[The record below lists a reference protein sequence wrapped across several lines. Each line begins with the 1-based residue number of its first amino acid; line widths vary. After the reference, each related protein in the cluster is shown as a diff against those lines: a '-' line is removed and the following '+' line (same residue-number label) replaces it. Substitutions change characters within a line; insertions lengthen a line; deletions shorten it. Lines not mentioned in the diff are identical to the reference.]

1 MSVEEITLAKR
12 IQMFEESSI
21 YPVVS
26 PEFCNGRAVT
36 DVVAAIM
43 AGGAMILQLRAKHLP
58 DQDLYELAEQ
68 CRKLELGVIPL
79 LQCAAVWRQ
88 WCPQRS
94 DGNQTADTVK

>member
-43 AGGAMILQLRAKHLP
+43 AVLLLLSIDSR
-58 DQDLYELAEQ
+58 
-68 CRKLELGVIPL
+68 LET
-79 LQCAAVWRQ
+79 Q
-88 WCPQRS
+88 WL
-94 DGNQTADTVK
+94 